1 MCSLDSLPFELFR
14 LLCLYLRASDVVALK
29 AVCKKFHSWLGTSFW
44 KKRVLSLCA
53 GQFPCRSGKSVDWIS
68 CAIEREYTLELFGP
82 TGNAVSFSQHNG
94 SSPGIDAVHIPPDHP
109 ELLVLGD
116 RGRMLTGFSLHRILK
131 DNTWNQVFSDGR
143 THLGWI
149 WTIKS
154 CKDSMV
160 TGSWDGTLRSWA
172 ITNTDLV
179 LNTSYKLHA
188 PVLCSNFLDPNTV
201 AASAFLLARVI
212 DLRLSPDQQS
222 RCLAVRHQKAILCM
236 GAPNERQICGSGCC
250 ADRNLAELRAGG
262 DQWLSSYNSTSSL
275 SSLGNSDLGMLDPL
289 MLLSSLEEI
298 HGTDQP
304 VDSPVV
310 VDLSSGDQVLPKC
323 ELPRESTRDE
333 PAVSPPSVQ
342 DSLCGSSMVLY
353 TGSDDH
359 FLAGWDLRYPS
370 KPVVKH
376 QFVNYPRKMGLM
388 DNNEL
393 WVAEPPG
400 RIHVFDIR
408 HGSLE
413 CVYTNELP
421 GWVRGFGGLEATPGG
436 VYACGLHGT
445 VDVFHPT
452 KPIIPMGRKP
462 IAEHIAGSPTCMAYS
477 QGILTVGAGDGSIY
491 IWTSKNKV
499 KSFLPDSG

>member
-29 AVCKKFHSWLGTSFW
+29 AVCKKFHSWLGISFW

-53 GQFPCRSGKSVDWIS
+53 GQFPCRSEKSVDWIS

-109 ELLVLGD
+109 ELLILGD

-298 HGTDQP
+298 HGMDQP

-333 PAVSPPSVQ
+333 PAVSPSSIQ

-376 QFVNYPRKMGLM
+376 QV
-388 DNNEL
+388 
-393 WVAEPPG
+393 
-400 RIHVFDIR
+400 IS
-408 HGSLE
+408 SLCE
-413 CVYTNELP
+413 
-421 GWVRGFGGLEATPGG
+421 
-436 VYACGLHGT
+436 
-445 VDVFHPT
+445 
-452 KPIIPMGRKP
+452 
-462 IAEHIAGSPTCMAYS
+462 
-477 QGILTVGAGDGSIY
+477 
-491 IWTSKNKV
+491 
-499 KSFLPDSG
+499 SFR